1 MKRMLLITILAA
13 PLLLGGCS
21 EKTGQGEA
29 EVQRK
34 SITGV
39 ETTTATFKTYPESIE
54 AAGTIKVDRIGA
66 VYSKAM
72 GTVTAVMVK
81 EGQRVKKG
89 QVLLT
94 IDDSD
99 MAQKVA
105 GAEAGLKEA
114 GFGLE
119 SARRQAQ
126 LTEATYQRYAKLFEA
141 NALSRQEFDNIT
153 LQRDTARLNL
163 AGMEESVR
171 RASAGAEEARVYKGY
186 ARVVAPFAGV
196 VSEKKIDVGS
206 MTAPGTPLITIVD
219 DSKFV
224 LEASLDGRLAGL
236 IRPGMDLRAS
246 IDGNEYTARVT
257 EVIPSI
263 DSATRTFLVKASIK
277 GDGLRTGLYAKV
289 TIPGVERQA
298 LIVPAASIVAKG
310 QLTGVYTVDKK
321 GVVAYTLIRV
331 AGAYGD
337 EVEVIS
343 GLTEGD
349 QVISK
354 GAEAAFD
361 GGLLGGVR

>member
-21 EKTGQGEA
+21 EKTGQDEA
-29 EVQRK
+29 EIQRRT
-34 SITGV
+34 ITGV
-39 ETTTATFKTYPESIE
+39 ETVAAAFKTFPESIE
-54 AAGTIKVDRIGA
+54 AAGTVKAATIGA
-66 VYSKAM
+66 VSSKVM
-72 GTVTAVMVK
+72 GTVTSVMVK

-99 MAQKVA
+99 IAQKVA
-105 GAEAGLKEA
+105 GAEAAHKEA
-114 GFGLE
+114 SFGLE
-119 SARRQAQ
+119 SARRQAE
-126 LTEATYQRYAKLFEA
+126 LTEATYQRYANLFKA
-141 NALSRQEFDNIT
+141 NAISRQEFENIT
-153 LQRDTARLNL
+153 LQRDSARLNL
-163 AGMEESVR
+163 SGMEASVR
-171 RASAGAEEARVYKGY
+171 RARAGAEEARVYKGY

-196 VSEKKIDVGS
+196 VSEKKIDEGS
-206 MTAPGTPLITIVD
+206 MTGPGTPLIIIED
-219 DSKFV
+219 DSAFV

-246 IDGNEYTARVT
+246 VDNKEYKARVT

-263 DSATRTFLVKASIK
+263 DAATRTFLIKASIK
-277 GDGLRTGLYAKV
+277 GEGLRTGLYAKV
-289 TIPGVERQA
+289 TMPGVQRQA
-298 LIVPAASIVAKG
+298 LTVPAASIVSKG

-321 GVVAYTLIRV
+321 GVVTYTLVRT
-331 AGAYGD
+331 AGAYDG

-354 GAEAAFD
+354 GVEAAFD
-361 GGLLGGVR
+361 GGLLGGTK

>member
-1 MKRMLLITILAA
+1 MKRFFFITILAA

-21 EKTGQGEA
+21 EKTGPNEA

-39 ETTTATFKTYPESIE
+39 ETAIATLQTYPESIE
-54 AAGTIKVDRIGA
+54 ATGTIKAATIGA
-66 VYSKAM
+66 VSSKVM
-72 GTVTAVMVK
+72 GTVTSVMVK

-89 QVLLT
+89 QTLLT

-105 GAEAGLKEA
+105 GAEAGLKET

-119 SARRQAQ
+119 SARRQSEV
-126 LTEATYQRYAKLFEA
+126 TEATYQRYAKLFEA
-141 NALSRQEFDNIT
+141 NAISRQEFDNIT
-153 LQRDTARLNL
+153 LQRDSARLNL
-163 AGMEESVR
+163 AGMEASVR
-171 RASAGAEEARVYKGY
+171 RARAGAEEARVYKGY
-186 ARVVAPFAGV
+186 ARVVAPFSGV

-206 MTAPGTPLITIVD
+206 MAAPGTPLIMIED
-219 DSKFV
+219 DSAFV

-236 IRPGMDLRAS
+236 IRPGMALRAN
-246 IDGNEYTARVT
+246 IDGKEYQARVT

-263 DSATRTFLVKASIK
+263 DAATRTFLIKASIK
-277 GDGLRTGLYAKV
+277 GEGLRTGLYAKV
-289 TIPGVERQA
+289 TIPGVQKQA
-298 LIVPAASIVAKG
+298 LIVPAASIVTKG

-321 GVVAYTLIRV
+321 GVVTYTLVRV